1 MRKLDEKSQNLLKVV
16 VLGILLYFGFY
27 YIESVSKAFSNLF
40 LVLQPF
46 IIGGALAF
54 VISIPMNFFER
65 QFSKLDKNG
74 KHKKLISVMSL
85 LISWILVFLA
95 FTILITILV
104 PSIGKVINTFII
116 KWPEFVKDI
125 YKMLQKYPI
134 TEPYADKFMD
144 TLSGISWN
152 NIKNASLEFLKG
164 RESDVF
170 TKATDLVSSVSS
182 GVIGVFT
189 MFVFSIFILLSKKM
203 LKINSTR
210 ILYAITREDR
220 ADYINKVF
228 SLSYN
233 TFKDYIFSRL
243 ISVVCLSV
251 LTFIGMFVMR
261 IPNAI
266 MISLIV
272 GFSDLIPIFGP
283 IMGTAFSMILIF
295 IESPVKALFFLAYTL
310 IVQQIQENA
319 IYPAIAGDAIG
330 LPAVWVMASVTI
342 GGALFGVWGML
353 ISIPVVSVI
362 YTLSHEK
369 VHKTLVEKNI
379 DEDKIIAKTNK
390 TYKIEDIETNDET
403 YEKQ

>member
-65 QFSKLDKNG
+65 QFSKLHKNG

-210 ILYAITREDR
+210 ILYAITTEDR

>member
-27 YIESVSKAFSNLF
+27 YIESVSKAFSKLY

-46 IIGGALAF
+46 ILGGALAF
-54 VISIPMNFFER
+54 IISIPMNFFER
-65 QFSKLDKNG
+65 QFSKLDKND
-74 KHKKLISVMSL
+74 KHKKLITVLAL
-85 LISWILVFLA
+85 LISWIIVFLA

-104 PSIGKVINTFII
+104 PSIAKVVNTFIN
-116 KWPEFVKDI
+116 KWPEFVDDI

-144 TLSGISWN
+144 TLSGISWD
-152 NIKNASLEFLKG
+152 NIKDASLDFLKG
-164 RESDVF
+164 NEGDVLS
-170 TKATDLVSSVSS
+170 KATSLVSSVSS

-189 MFVFSIFILLSKKM
+189 MFVFSIFILLSKRM

-210 ILYAITREDR
+210 ILYAVMSEER

-243 ISVVCLSV
+243 ISVICLSV

-261 IPNAI
+261 IPNAV

-283 IMGTAFSMILIF
+283 IVGTAFSMILIF
-295 IESPVKALFFLAYTL
+295 IESPFKALVFLIYNL
-310 IVQQIQENA
+310 VIQQIQENA
-319 IYPAIAGDAIG
+319 IYPAIAGNKIG

-342 GGALFGVWGML
+342 GGSLFGVWGML
-353 ISIPVVSVI
+353 VSIPVVSVI
-362 YTLSHEK
+362 YSLSHEK
-369 VHKTLVEKNI
+369 IHHMLEEKGF
-379 DEDKIIAKTNK
+379 DEEKLLAKGDKI
-390 TYKIEDIETNDET
+390 YKIEDIETSDEA
-403 YEKQ
+403 YEE

>member
-1 MRKLDEKSQNLLKVV
+1 M
-16 VLGILLYFGFY
+16 
-27 YIESVSKAFSNLF
+27 LF
-40 LVLQPF
+40 R
-46 IIGGALAF
+46 
-54 VISIPMNFFER
+54 S
-65 QFSKLDKNG
+65 
-74 KHKKLISVMSL
+74 HKKLISVMSL

-144 TLSGISWN
+144 SLSGISWN

-210 ILYAITREDR
+210 ILYAITTEDR

-228 SLSYN
+228 SLS
-233 TFKDYIFSRL
+233 
-243 ISVVCLSV
+243 
-251 LTFIGMFVMR
+251 
-261 IPNAI
+261 
-266 MISLIV
+266 
-272 GFSDLIPIFGP
+272 
-283 IMGTAFSMILIF
+283 
-295 IESPVKALFFLAYTL
+295 
-310 IVQQIQENA
+310 
-319 IYPAIAGDAIG
+319 
-330 LPAVWVMASVTI
+330 
-342 GGALFGVWGML
+342 
-353 ISIPVVSVI
+353 
-362 YTLSHEK
+362 
-369 VHKTLVEKNI
+369 
-379 DEDKIIAKTNK
+379 
-390 TYKIEDIETNDET
+390 
-403 YEKQ
+403 

>member
-1 MRKLDEKSQNLLKVV
+1 MRKLDQKSQNLLKVL

-27 YIESVSKAFSNLF
+27 YIGSVSKAFSKLYI
-40 LVLQPF
+40 VLRPF
-46 IIGGALAF
+46 ILGGALAF

-65 QFSKLDKNG
+65 QFSKLDKND
-74 KHKKLISVMSL
+74 KHKKLITVLSL
-85 LISWILVFLA
+85 LISWIIVFLA

-104 PSIGKVINTFII
+104 PSIAKVVNTFI
-116 KWPEFVKDI
+116 KRWPEFVDDI

-134 TEPYADKFMD
+134 TAPYADKFMD
-144 TLSGISWN
+144 TLSSVSWD
-152 NIKNASLEFLKG
+152 NIKDAGLDFLKG
-164 RESDVF
+164 REGDVF
-170 TKATDLVSSVSS
+170 SKATNLVSSVSS

-189 MFVFSIFILLSKKM
+189 MFVFSIFILISKRM

-210 ILYAITREDR
+210 ILYSIASEER

-243 ISVVCLSV
+243 ISVICLSA
-251 LTFIGMFVMR
+251 LTFIGMFIMK
-261 IPNAI
+261 IPNAV

-283 IMGTAFSMILIF
+283 IVGTAFSMILIF
-295 IESPVKALFFLAYTL
+295 IESPVKALIFLIYTL
-310 IVQQIQENA
+310 IIQQIQENA
-319 IYPAIAGDAIG
+319 IYPAIAGNKIG

-369 VHKTLVEKNI
+369 IHKTLVEKDI
-379 DEDKIIAKTNK
+379 DEEKIIAKTDK
-390 TYKIEDIETNDET
+390 TYKMEDIETNDET
-403 YEKQ
+403 FEE

>member
-27 YIESVSKAFSNLF
+27 YIESVSKSFSKLY

-46 IIGGALAF
+46 ILGGALAF
-54 VISIPMNFFER
+54 IISIPMNFFER
-65 QFSKLDKNG
+65 QFSKLDKND
-74 KHKKLISVMSL
+74 KHKKLITVLAL
-85 LISWILVFLA
+85 LISWIIVFLA

-104 PSIGKVINTFII
+104 PSIAKVVNTFIN
-116 KWPEFVKDI
+116 KWPEFVDDI

-144 TLSGISWN
+144 TLSGISWD
-152 NIKNASLEFLKG
+152 NIKDASLDFLKG
-164 RESDVF
+164 NEGDVLS
-170 TKATDLVSSVSS
+170 KATSLVSSVSS

-189 MFVFSIFILLSKKM
+189 MFVFSIFILLSKRM

-210 ILYAITREDR
+210 ILYAVMSEER

-243 ISVVCLSV
+243 ISVICLSV

-261 IPNAI
+261 IPNAV

-283 IMGTAFSMILIF
+283 IVGTAFSMILIF
-295 IESPVKALFFLAYTL
+295 IESPFKALVFLIYNL
-310 IVQQIQENA
+310 VIQQIQENA
-319 IYPAIAGDAIG
+319 IYPAIAGNKIG

-342 GGALFGVWGML
+342 GGSLFGVWGML
-353 ISIPVVSVI
+353 VSIPVVSVI
-362 YTLSHEK
+362 YSLSHEK
-369 VHKTLVEKNI
+369 IHHMLEEKGF
-379 DEDKIIAKTNK
+379 DEEKLLAKGDKI
-390 TYKIEDIETNDET
+390 YKIEDIETNDEA
-403 YEKQ
+403 YEE

>member
-210 ILYAITREDR
+210 ILYAITTEDR